1 MAAFGFSAEDF
12 EVEVG
17 VWPDC
22 WASFECFSAM
32 RTQWRVGMNGATG
45 LDYVALEP
53 VMRLQGIPKAE
64 RNTTFEDIRT
74 MEMAALEVM
83 QAQRGD

>member
-1 MAAFGFSAEDF
+1 
-12 EVEVG
+12 
-17 VWPDC
+17 
-22 WASFECFSAM
+22 
-32 RTQWRVGMNGATG
+32 MNGATG

-64 RNTTFEDIRT
+64 RNNTFEDIRT

>member
-12 EVEVG
+12 DVEVG

-22 WASFECFSAM
+22 WASFECFAAM
-32 RTQWRVGMNGATG
+32 RTQWRTGVSGATG

-64 RNTTFEDIRT
+64 RNSTFEDVRV
-74 MEMAALEVM
+74 MEMAALDVM
-83 QAQRGD
+83 QAKRDK